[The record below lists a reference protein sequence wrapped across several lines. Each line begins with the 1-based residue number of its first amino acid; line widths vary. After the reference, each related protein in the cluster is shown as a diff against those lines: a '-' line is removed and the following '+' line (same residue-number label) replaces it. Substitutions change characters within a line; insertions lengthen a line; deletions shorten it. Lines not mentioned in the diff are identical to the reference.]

1 MVYCAFALTRP
12 DGKLRRQINT
22 RARGHEARCTKHAAL
37 PPSFAV
43 RSVRIC
49 LFQLSNKR
57 GDRHVGANS
66 RYLLSTCDSCPQL
79 WTWKCNSNSKVG
91 WGDMESGHEACSCT
105 ACQASISG
113 SEPAG
118 YFLFFIFLFYF
129 SNSCCLLVPRY
140 RCTYWLV
147 PPHTNIVISRSLL
160 RKASPAP
167 RLKSCFS
174 ETHTYTSSLMI
185 TTLTT

>member
-1 MVYCAFALTRP
+1 MSSQRRAYSLWAIVVYCAFALTRP

-22 RARGHEARCTKHAAL
+22 RARGHEARCMRHAAL

-49 LFQLSNKR
+49 PFQLSNKR

-91 WGDMESGHEACSCT
+91 WGNMESGHEACSCT

-118 YFLFFIFLFYF
+118 SFFIFYSFYF
-129 SNSCCLLVPRY
+129 IFQISCCLLVPRY
-140 RCTYWLV
+140 RCTYLTGWYHL
-147 PPHTNIVISRSLL
+147 TNIVRYLSVFTPKSIPSAQIEILL
-160 RKASPAP
+160 
-167 RLKSCFS
+167 F
-174 ETHTYTSSLMI
+174 
-185 TTLTT
+185 